1 MKRKRLLIV
10 DDENLVVRA
19 LARLLAND
27 FQVVTASSGDDALRC
42 VTTGE
47 PVDVV
52 LSDITM
58 PGMNGLE
65 FALRAVE
72 ARPALRGRIVLMTG
86 GADLQPR
93 SRHAGTLT
101 GRLLSYQ
108 STVRRNPNSNGV
120 SAVKP
125 KRSRA
130 RVVSRARRGW
140 PSGLV
145 VSQAMA
151 PR

>member
-86 GADLQPR
+86 GAM
-93 SRHAGTLT
+93 
-101 GRLLSYQ
+101 
-108 STVRRNPNSNGV
+108 
-120 SAVKP
+120 
-125 KRSRA
+125 SRA
-130 RVVSRARRGW
+130 FRASLEQSRVPLIAKPFDRGQ
-140 PSGLV
+140 LV
-145 VSQAMA
+145 ALVETMV
-151 PR
+151 R